1 MSYSSA
7 TCNNATI
14 AAFSESIITG
24 QYWHR
29 NVIVINPGS
38 NLPYNITVV
47 CPDGYDVS
55 NFTGNCIQV
64 AGNGFRTDSEKC
76 DDNNTVDGDG

>member
-38 NLPYNITVV
+38 NLPYNITVA
-47 CPDGYDVS
+47 CPDGYSVS
-55 NFTGNCIQV
+55 GITGNCIQKP
-64 AGNGFRTDSEKC
+64 GNGFRTGNETC
-76 DDNNTVDGDG
+76 DDNNTADGDG